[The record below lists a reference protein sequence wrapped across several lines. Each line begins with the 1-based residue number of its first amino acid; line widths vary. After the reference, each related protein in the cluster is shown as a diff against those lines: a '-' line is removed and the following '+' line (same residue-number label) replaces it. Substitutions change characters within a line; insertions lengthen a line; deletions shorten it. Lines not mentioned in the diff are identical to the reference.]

1 MFDDPPRGAPFAS
14 YGDLADC
21 RAMIRTGSRSFHAAS
36 LLLADKVRMPAYAL
50 YAFCRLADDGVD
62 LASGKAE
69 AVTRL
74 RGRLAAIYSGT
85 PEDFAA
91 DRAFAD
97 TIRRFGIP
105 AALPEALLEGLAWDA
120 IVQRYQTLSELR
132 AYSARV
138 ASTVGAMMS
147 LIMGVRCPD
156 ALARACDLGV
166 AMQLTNIARD
176 VGEDAR
182 AGRIYL
188 PLDWLNEA
196 GIDPERLIATPV
208 FTPELAAVT
217 ERLLAEADALYRRS
231 EAGIQALPWSCR
243 PAIFAARH
251 LYAEIGMEIARNGY
265 DSVSR
270 RAVVSG
276 ERKRRLMLRV
286 AASCLKSHGGLTA
299 PPLPETE
306 FLVAAVLH
314 GPSPKAE
321 PREVGANLG
330 RLIEMLAE
338 MEDREKTGLR
348 LPGGIKGAP
357 A

>member
-1 MFDDPPRGAPFAS
+1 MLDNTPTGGPFAS

-36 LLLADKVRMPAYAL
+36 LLLAERVRMPAYAL

-74 RGRLAAIYSGT
+74 RRRLAAIYDGH

-97 TIRRFGIP
+97 TVRQFGIP

-138 ASTVGAMMS
+138 ASTVGTMMS

-156 ALARACDLGV
+156 TLARACDLGV

-176 VGEDAR
+176 IGEDAR

-188 PLDWLNEA
+188 PLDWLAEA
-196 GIDPERLIATPV
+196 GIDPDHLIANPV
-208 FTPELAAVT
+208 FTPALGDVAN
-217 ERLLAEADALYRRS
+217 RLLVEADTLYRRS
-231 EAGIQALPWSCR
+231 EAGIQALPLSCR

-251 LYAEIGMEIARNGY
+251 LYAEIGAEIARNGY
-265 DSVSR
+265 DSVSQ
-270 RAVVSG
+270 RAIVSG
-276 ERKRRLMLRV
+276 KRKRQLMTRV
-286 AASCLKSHGGLTA
+286 ALSCLKSHQGLLEPA
-299 PPLPETE
+299 LPETE
-306 FLVAAVLH
+306 FLVDAVLN
-314 GPSPKAE
+314 GPAPQT
-321 PREVGANLG
+321 PQREVGSNLG

-348 LPGGIKGAP
+348 APGGVGGTA
-357 A
+357 